1 MVALAVTRLVMPSY
15 NQRLNGKGVAAWG
28 WDRLRSAAAGP
39 RGAAPP
45 PPRRA
50 PRCPARLP
58 RRLLSCRLQVP
69 PLLQLPPPPPPGPG
83 LGLRLRRLPA
93 RSLPG
98 VAARRPPP
106 ITGRAPAAAR
116 DPPAPGPPP
125 SAARCRHHP
134 PCSAPAGPAAPRRL
148 RAPVT
153 SRSAGGGPRGAGP
166 ASHPA
171 ARDALCLHPAAAGE
185 PARARHRRGRK

>member
-1 MVALAVTRLVMPSY
+1 MSYPMVALAVTRLVTPWCS
-15 NQRLNGKGVAAWG
+15 QRLNGKGVAAWG
-28 WDRLRSAAAGP
+28 WDRLHSEAAGP

-50 PRCPARLP
+50 PRCPARLR
-58 RRLLSCRLQVP
+58 RRLLSCRLCVP
-69 PLLQLPPPPPPGPG
+69 RPTLPPPGR
-83 LGLRLRRLPA
+83 GLRLRRLPA

-125 SAARCRHHP
+125 SAAHCRYRP
-134 PCSAPAGPAAPRRL
+134 PSSAPAGPAAARRL
-148 RAPVT
+148 R
-153 SRSAGGGPRGAGP
+153 
-166 ASHPA
+166 
-171 ARDALCLHPAAAGE
+171 D
-185 PARARHRRGRK
+185 RKSVV